1 MPTPVTITTAA
12 IQYGGNTT
20 ECYCAMLAETVAG
33 PAILNKV
40 VTLDSTTLAD
50 DWTDDDLCAAVAA
63 ALNVPVADVSVA
75 VPAEQLDA

>member
-12 IQYGGNTT
+12 IQYGSNTT

-33 PAILNKV
+33 PVTINTMV
-40 VTLDSTTLAD
+40 VLQSATLSD

-63 ALNVPVADVSVA
+63 SLNVPVADVSVA
-75 VPAEQLDA
+75 VPAGQPDA